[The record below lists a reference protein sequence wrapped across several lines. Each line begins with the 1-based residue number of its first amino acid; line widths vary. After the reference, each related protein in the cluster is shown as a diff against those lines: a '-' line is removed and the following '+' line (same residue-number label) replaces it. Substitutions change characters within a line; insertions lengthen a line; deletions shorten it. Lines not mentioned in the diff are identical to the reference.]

1 MTYPPCTF
9 PGCDRIG
16 DGGRDLCPKH
26 YMHERRAG
34 NLAHYPMRKTGR
46 PTGPAQK
53 TRDRRAQHAAWCAN
67 NPDKVRAYRR
77 AYRLY
82 QKARENAYDD

>member
-1 MTYPPCTF
+1 MTYPPCAY
-9 PGCDRIG
+9 PGCARIG
-16 DGGRDLCPKH
+16 DGGRGLCPRH

-34 NLAHYPMRKTGR
+34 NLARYPMRKRGR

-53 TRDRRAQHAAWCAN
+53 TRDRRAQHAVWCAN

-77 AYRLY
+77 TYRQY
-82 QKARENAYDD
+82 QKAKEGTYDD